1 MTYVI
6 TSPCVDVKD
15 GECTNVCPV
24 DCIYE
29 GGRTFYIHPDEC
41 ISCGLC
47 ESICPVDAIRK
58 IAFVEPEEEK
68 FVTAN
73 LEYFSDAVTGLGMA
87 GGWNEQTTTTL
98 DHPVIAAMPAQN
110 TRNS

>member
-6 TSPCVDVKD
+6 TGPCVDVKD

-29 GGRTFYIHPDEC
+29 GGRMFYIHPDEC
-41 ISCGLC
+41 VACGLC
-47 ESICPVDAIRK
+47 ESVCPVDAIRK

-68 FVTAN
+68 FLVAN
-73 LEYFSDAVTGLGMA
+73 AEYFSSAVTNLGQP
-87 GGWNEQTTTTL
+87 GGWKEATTTTL
-98 DHPVIAAMPAQN
+98 DHPIIAKMPVQKGDGL
-110 TRNS
+110 